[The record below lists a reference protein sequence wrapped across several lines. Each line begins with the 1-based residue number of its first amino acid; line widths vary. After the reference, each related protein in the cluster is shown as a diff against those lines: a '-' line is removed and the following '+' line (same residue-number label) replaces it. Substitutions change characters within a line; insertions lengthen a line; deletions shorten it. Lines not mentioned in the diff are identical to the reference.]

1 MSAYVPGEQPAGAA
15 RVVKLNQNE
24 NPYPPSPKAMAV
36 LREFDG
42 GALRLYP
49 DPMATA
55 FCRVAGEVVGAPA
68 DWICVGDGSDDLIT
82 MIARAAACRG
92 RPIVAPEPTFPYYLT
107 QAQVED
113 AEYVGVPC
121 NEDFGLPIDKL
132 AAVDGA
138 VTFLASPN
146 SPTGAA
152 ATPDRISWLAGKLR
166 GLLVVDE
173 AYADFAGNNA
183 ASLVRRHENLVV
195 MRTLSKGY
203 SLAALRLGFA
213 IASPA
218 VKQALLKTKAIYNV
232 GALPAAVGA
241 AAMADQ
247 DYHNDCVRKILA
259 ERARLADELPRRGF
273 RVWPSEGNFLMVTVP
288 ACGTAA
294 AFEAGLKARNVLVRY
309 FSKQPMADKLR
320 ISVGT
325 PEEDTILLAEIDAV
339 SSQFTRG
346 ESGNAGDSA
355 ARGLA
360 RSVETPLSKQGKKR
374 RRNGQSPKGS

>member
-1 MSAYVPGEQPAGAA
+1 MLMRPNIDAMSAYIPGEQPADVT

-24 NPYPPSPKAMAV
+24 NPYPPSPKALAV

-42 GALRLYP
+42 GSLRFYP
-49 DPMATA
+49 DPMATE
-55 FCRVAGEVVGAPA
+55 FCRVAGEAVGVPA

-82 MIARAAACRG
+82 MIARAAAGKG

-113 AEYVGVPC
+113 AEYVAIPC
-121 NEDFGLPIDKL
+121 NEDFTLPIEAL
-132 AAVDGA
+132 ARANGA

-146 SPTGAA
+146 SPTGAG
-152 ATPDRISWLAGKLR
+152 ATAEQISWLAGKLR

-173 AYADFAGNNA
+173 AYVDFARQNA
-183 ASLVRRHENLVV
+183 AGLVQRHENLVV

-213 IASPA
+213 IASPV

-259 ERARLADELPRRGF
+259 ERARLEDELPRRGF
-273 RVWPSEGNFLMVTVP
+273 RVWPSEANFLMVTVP
-288 ACGTAA
+288 ADGA
-294 AFEAGLKARNVLVRY
+294 AFEAALKARNVLVRY
-309 FSKQPMADKLR
+309 FSKPPMTDKLR

-325 PEEDTILLAEIDAV
+325 PQEDTILLAAIDAV
-339 SSQFTRG
+339 C
-346 ESGNAGDSA
+346 
-355 ARGLA
+355 GLA
-360 RSVETPLSKQGKKR
+360 PSVQPAATNRGKERPQK
-374 RRNGQSPKGS
+374 GQSPKGS